1 MPQNKTLIF
10 IVLSLFLI
18 KLPCFSQNNTNL
30 NKDLGVFTVTA
41 YCSCV
46 KCCGKWSKYNKTASG
61 DTPKQGITIA
71 APRNIPFKTKLLIEN
86 VGIRTV
92 QDRLAKKYDSRIDVY
107 FTNHNDALTFGKK
120 QLKVKIVNN

>member
-1 MPQNKTLIF
+1 MKNKLLLLSSF
-10 IVLSLFLI
+10 CLSLSCFGTEI
-18 KLPCFSQNNTNL
+18 KQN
-30 NKDLGVFTVTA
+30 NKDLGIFTVTA

-61 DTPKQGITIA
+61 HTPKQGITIA

-107 FTNHNDALTFGKK
+107 FTNHAHALQFGIKK
-120 QLKVKIVNN
+120 LKVKEIK